1 MSICFAID
9 IVVMLGSV
17 CPGPAEYRRSIA
29 GDGSAPYFRIN
40 CPSAMNATSV
50 LTLSLVI
57 LFLPLL
63 GFIIQLLAGR
73 TRTPLDYVADPH
85 ESAGHDRADHGNPA
99 DAATADHTQHAA
111 DDPQSAV
118 AHIAVDHHTA
128 HADHHD
134 EYLIAG
140 SRGPWTES
148 DQRRAYRLSWI
159 STAIMGICLALAVY
173 VAWSTFAAP
182 LPGGKPSYYPKAQ
195 ASAVWV
201 DFGDAATNGLGRAYT
216 ITLGVLADNIS
227 AIMLVVVTL
236 VSLLVHLFSS
246 EYMRAPSMHGGRF
259 NRYYAFLGLFTF
271 SMLGI
276 VIANNLLM
284 IYIFWELVG
293 LSSYLLIGFW
303 YERPAPQYASMK
315 AFITNRIGDIGMF
328 AGILILYTRFG
339 TLQLTEIFD
348 VLAATLNTQAL
359 IPLDPWIT
367 AAGILLFCGAIGK
380 SAQFPLNVWL
390 PDAMEGP
397 TPVSALIH
405 AATMVAAGLYLT
417 ARIFP
422 LLDPNAMLF
431 IAGIGAATAF
441 IASTIAMVQWDLK
454 KVLAFSTVSQ
464 LGYMVMALGVGA
476 YSAAIFHLVTHAMFK
491 ASLFL
496 GAGSVIH
503 QMHGAL
509 HAIGDHDRDPQDMR
523 NMGGLRRKMPWT
535 YRAMLVATLA
545 ISGIPLFSGY
555 MSKDEILVGAL
566 AYSSA
571 SQNLVNVA
579 VVIIGYMVAGM
590 TAFYMFRMIFL
601 TFWGEPRASDLHA
614 RVRENRRIMIVPVVV
629 LAALSLW
636 LPFGLNPLNPG
647 AGWFL
652 GSWATTPSKVVRD
665 VSFYERR
672 DRYVEHLPPGAYYEN
687 PEYSGRPPYEEVVES
702 LHKTGIPHVMSV
714 PAMVALAIA
723 IIGIGVAFFRYG
735 RSGARGQI
743 VSWARPRGVRA
754 FLFNRW
760 YQDNIYEKVFPVGLT
775 ILLMK
780 MLAWFDQNVI
790 DGVVNGVASA
800 TSGAARLVAGF
811 DTYVV
816 DGVVNMLAGT
826 TQFLGLIS
834 RQLQTGRI
842 QTYVIYVVLGVVVL
856 FFAFI
861 Q

>member
-1 MSICFAID
+1 
-9 IVVMLGSV
+9 
-17 CPGPAEYRRSIA
+17 
-29 GDGSAPYFRIN
+29 
-40 CPSAMNATSV
+40 MNATSV

-63 GFIIQLLAGR
+63 GFIIQLVAGR

-85 ESAGHDRADHGNPA
+85 ENPGHDRSHHGNPA
-99 DAATADHTQHAA
+99 DAATADHTQLDA
-111 DDPQSAV
+111 DNPRSVA

-128 HADHHD
+128 HDDHHD

-148 DQRRAYRLSWI
+148 DQRRAYRLSWV
-159 STAIMGICLALAVY
+159 STAIMGACLALAIY

-182 LPGGKPSYYPKAQ
+182 LPSGKPSYYPKAQ

-201 DFGDAATNGLGRAYT
+201 DFGDAATSLLGRAST

-348 VLAATLNTQAL
+348 MLAATLHAHPNAIIQ
-359 IPLDPWIT
+359 LDPWIT
-367 AAGILLFCGAIGK
+367 AAGILLFCGAVGK

-405 AATMVAAGLYLT
+405 AATMVAAGVYLT

-422 LLDPNAMLF
+422 LLDPNAMLV
-431 IAGIGAATAF
+431 IATIGAITAF
-441 IASTIAMVQWDLK
+441 IAATMAMVQWDLK

-491 ASLFL
+491 ACLFL

-503 QMHGAL
+503 QMHDAL
-509 HAIGDHDRDPQDMR
+509 HAAGDHDRDPQDMR

-555 MSKDEILVGAL
+555 MSKDEILIEAIAYGA
-566 AYSSA
+566 AFPDP
-571 SQNLVNVA
+571 VNVA
-579 VVIIGYMVAGM
+579 VPIIGFMVAGM

-601 TFWGEPRASDLHA
+601 TFWGEAKVPDLHA
-614 RVRENRRIMIVPVVV
+614 HVRESRRIMIVPVVL

-636 LPFGLNPLNPG
+636 LPFGLNPLDPG
-647 AGWFL
+647 SGWFL
-652 GSWATTPSKVVRD
+652 RSWAPPPAHVGEVVA
-665 VSFYERR
+665 EIAR
-672 DRYVEHLPPGAYYEN
+672 DRRAASRDTVEAHSWAVICT
-687 PEYSGRPPYEEVVES
+687 RPTHREILEE
-702 LHKTGIPHVMSV
+702 LHQSGIPHVMSV
-714 PAMVALAIA
+714 PAMVALAVA
-723 IIGIGVAFFRYG
+723 IIGIGVAFVRYG

-760 YQDNIYEKVFPVGLT
+760 YQDTLYEKVFPVGLT
-775 ILLMK
+775 VLLMK

-790 DGVVNGVASA
+790 DGAVNGVASA
-800 TSGAARLVAGF
+800 TTGVARLVAGF

-816 DGVVNMLAGT
+816 DGIVNMLAGT
-826 TQFLGLIS
+826 TQFLGLIF

-842 QTYVIYVVLGVVVL
+842 QTYLIYVVLGVVVL